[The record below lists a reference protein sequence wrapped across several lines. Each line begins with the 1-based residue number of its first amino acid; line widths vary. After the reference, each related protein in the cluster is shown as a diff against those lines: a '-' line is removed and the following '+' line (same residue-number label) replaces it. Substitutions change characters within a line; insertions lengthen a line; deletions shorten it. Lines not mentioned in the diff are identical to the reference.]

1 MAASQLLRAANTA
14 PAMAVPVK
22 VLDGL
27 VVVVVVSIVRPFGR
41 FWKERREVGLVVCF
55 VVFETFGVLKHF
67 ALVIAIAAMVEAID
81 GAVNH

>member
-22 VLDGL
+22 VVD
-27 VVVVVVSIVRPFGR
+27 VVVSRVRPFGR

-55 VVFETFGVLKHF
+55 VGFETFGVLKHF